1 MNINTK
7 YGFDTPIYIITKYN
21 SNRFYIEFYIEDC
34 TAYIEKITLTNT
46 SNKPLYF
53 VRFKHY
59 KVEVSE
65 DMIDNIENG
74 YFFSSSYIAEKA
86 VKVANKE
93 LENNLLFQ

>member
-21 SNRFYIEFYIEDC
+21 SNRFYIEDC
-34 TAYIEKITLTNT
+34 TARIEKITLTNT
-46 SNKPLYF
+46 STEPLYF
-53 VRFKHY
+53 VRFNHH

-65 DMIDNIENG
+65 DMIDDIENG

-86 VKVANKE
+86 VKVANEK

>member
-21 SNRFYIEFYIEDC
+21 SNRFYIDDC
-34 TAYIEKITLTNT
+34 TAHIEKIILTNT
-46 SNKPLYF
+46 S
-53 VRFKHY
+53 VRPVYLIRFNHN

-74 YFFSSSYIAEKA
+74 YFFSSTYIAEKA
-86 VKVANKE
+86 VKVANKK

>member
-21 SNRFYIEFYIEDC
+21 SNRFYIEDY
-34 TAYIEKITLTNT
+34 TAHIEKITLTNT

-53 VRFKHY
+53 VRAKHY
-59 KVEVSE
+59 TVEVLE
-65 DMIDNIENG
+65 DMIDDIENG
-74 YFFSSSYIAEKA
+74 YFFSSSYTAEKA
-86 VKVANKE
+86 VEVANKK

>member
-1 MNINTK
+1 MNMNTK

-21 SNRFYIEFYIEDC
+21 SNRFYIDDC
-34 TAYIEKITLTNT
+34 TAYIEKIILTNT
-46 SNKPLYF
+46 SVRPFYL
-53 VRFKHY
+53 VRFNHQ

-65 DMIDNIENG
+65 DMIDDIENG

-86 VKVANKE
+86 VKLANEK

>member
-1 MNINTK
+1 MNITFK
-7 YGFDTPIYIITKYN
+7 YDFDTPIYIITKYN
-21 SNRFYIEFYIEDC
+21 SNRFYINDC
-34 TAYIEKITLTNT
+34 TAHIEKIILTNT
-46 SNKPLYF
+46 S
-53 VRFKHY
+53 VRPVYLIRFNHH

-86 VKVANKE
+86 VKVANKK

>member
-21 SNRFYIEFYIEDC
+21 SNRFYIDDC
-34 TAYIEKITLTNT
+34 TAHIEKIILTNT
-46 SNKPLYF
+46 S
-53 VRFKHY
+53 VRPIYLIRLNHN

-86 VKVANKE
+86 VKVANKK

>member
-7 YGFDTPIYIITKYN
+7 YGFDTPIYIITMHN
-21 SNRFYIEFYIEDC
+21 SNRFYIEDC
-34 TAYIEKITLTNT
+34 TAHIEKITLTNT

-65 DMIDNIENG
+65 DMIDDVENG

-86 VKVANKE
+86 VKVANKK

>member
-21 SNRFYIEFYIEDC
+21 SNRFYIEDC
-34 TAYIEKITLTNT
+34 TAHIEKITLTNT
-46 SNKPLYF
+46 SNKPLYL
-53 VRFKHY
+53 VRFKDY
-59 KVEVSE
+59 KDEVSE
-65 DMIDNIENG
+65 DMIDDIENG

-86 VKVANKE
+86 VKVANKK

>member
-21 SNRFYIEFYIEDC
+21 SNRFYIEDC
-34 TAYIEKITLTNT
+34 TAHIVKITLTNT
-46 SNKPLYF
+46 SVKPVYLI
-53 VRFKHY
+53 RFNDQ

-86 VKVANKE
+86 VKVANKK

>member
-21 SNRFYIEFYIEDC
+21 SNRFCIEDC
-34 TAYIEKITLTNT
+34 TARIEKIILTNT
-46 SNKPLYF
+46 SVTPFYLI
-53 VRFKHY
+53 RFNHN

-86 VKVANKE
+86 VKVANKK